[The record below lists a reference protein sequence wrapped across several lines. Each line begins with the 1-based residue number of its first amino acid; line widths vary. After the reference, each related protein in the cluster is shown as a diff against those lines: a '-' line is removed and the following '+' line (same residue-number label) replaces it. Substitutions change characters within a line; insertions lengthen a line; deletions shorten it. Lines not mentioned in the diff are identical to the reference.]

1 MKRRNVRLLPAH
13 AVQNK
18 TRTAARHGSLT
29 SAQLINLFNV
39 NPFPN
44 FTRPQSHISHM
55 SHVGGL
61 LCGLLPGLLVLPRLG
76 SERWEAA
83 WPALGALGVA
93 TWFAVLP
100 AWVYAVRL
108 PQAVL
113 QCGAWP

>member
-1 MKRRNVRLLPAH
+1 MQSKM
-13 AVQNK
+13 
-18 TRTAARHGSLT
+18 RTAAKHGSPTIPHLT
-29 SAQLINLFNV
+29 NHSNIN
-39 NPFPN
+39 PTSH

-108 PQAVL
+108 PQAVR
-113 QCGAWP
+113 QCGTWP